1 MSECSG
7 RELLQELL
15 YHFGIEKS
23 DMKAYEDECIV
34 IPVMMPYITSQ
45 FMPRVKGDR
54 PEVIPEGSQN
64 LAFLGQ
70 FCEIKN
76 DCVFTVEYSVR
87 AAIMAVYHFLDL
99 EKRVPEIYA
108 SQYDI
113 RALSTA
119 TKTMKSEHEGI
130 IKRVVEG
137 IVKKKL
143 ANTTFE
149 DLV

>member
-1 MSECSG
+1 
-7 RELLQELL
+7 
-15 YHFGIEKS
+15 
-23 DMKAYEDECIV
+23 
-34 IPVMMPYITSQ
+34 
-45 FMPRVKGDR
+45 MPRVKGDR

-87 AAIMAVYHFLDL
+87 SAIMSVYHFLNI
-99 EKRVPEIYA
+99 EKKVPEIYA

-113 RALSTA
+113 RALATA

-130 IKRVVEG
+130 GKRIIES
-137 IVKKKL
+137 IIKKKL